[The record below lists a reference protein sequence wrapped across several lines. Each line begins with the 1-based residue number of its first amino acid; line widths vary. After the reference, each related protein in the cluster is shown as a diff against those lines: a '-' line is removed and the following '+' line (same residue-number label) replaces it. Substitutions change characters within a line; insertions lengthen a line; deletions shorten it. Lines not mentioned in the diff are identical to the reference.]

1 VYLLVL
7 ANGAY
12 YAGYAGD
19 VQQRLQ
25 RHLRGTGSRLTRS
38 FPPVR
43 LAQCWRVSG
52 GRSRAQQIEA
62 FLKSCSRADKHRLA
76 SEPDLLAVWL
86 RQRRGLRVR
95 PKPCSLNPNL
105 RSLDQPE

>member
-1 VYLLVL
+1 MYLLVL
-7 ANGAY
+7 SNGSY

-19 VQQRLQ
+19 VRQRYQ
-25 RHLRGTGSRLTRS
+25 RHLRGAGSRLTRS

-43 LAQCWRVSG
+43 LAQCWRVRG

-62 FLKSCSRADKHRLA
+62 FLKSCTRADKHRLV

-95 PKPCSLNPNL
+95 PKPCSLDPDL
-105 RSLDQPE
+105 PSISG